1 MNSERAERLVTAL
14 RARGV
19 MAHVA
24 EVGVYQFGVRVVID
38 WNIEAVWDTDG
49 AAGLDAQVLSDG
61 MLVGFV
67 PHIAGSE
74 DFTEEQLVDAIA
86 TTGYSAEGL
95 RPPPDTTRSGPD
107 TTGTDTGAGRST
119 TDTGTDTGTGAGAGT
134 GTDGVSGGSGRPAG
148 APDTPAPPTP
158 APPVPPAGDRPSAP
172 PGHRKPKGHW
182 WQR

>member
-38 WNIEAVWDTDG
+38 WNIEALWDTDG

-67 PHIAGSE
+67 PHIGGSE
-74 DFTEEQLVDAIA
+74 DFTEEQLVEAIA
-86 TTGYSAEGL
+86 TTSYSTEGL
-95 RPPPDTTRSGPD
+95 RPPTRTETETGRGTS
-107 TTGTDTGAGRST
+107 TGTAAS
-119 TDTGTDTGTGAGAGT
+119 AGAGT
-134 GTDGVSGGSGRPAG
+134 GTGTDAGGVGEPDLPSDIPGAPAPPPPAADRPAG
-148 APDTPAPPTP
+148 PPD
-158 APPVPPAGDRPSAP
+158 
-172 PGHRKPKGHW
+172 HRRPKGHW
-182 WQR
+182 WRR

>member
-24 EVGVYQFGVRVVID
+24 GVGVYQFGVRVVID

-67 PHIAGSE
+67 PHISGSE
-74 DFTEEQLVDAIA
+74 DFTEQQLVDAIA
-86 TTGYSAEGL
+86 ATSYSTEGL
-95 RPPPDTTRSGPD
+95 RPPPGAETGAGSTRTGDAGPD
-107 TTGTDTGAGRST
+107 TDTATAAGTDTGAG
-119 TDTGTDTGTGAGAGT
+119 TGPDDAVPGSGAAAD
-134 GTDGVSGGSGRPAG
+134 DGPGRPA
-148 APDTPAPPTP
+148 P
-158 APPVPPAGDRPSAP
+158 PPAGQQSAP
-172 PGHRKPKGHW
+172 PGHRRPKGHW
-182 WQR
+182 WHR

>member
-86 TTGYSAEGL
+86 TTGYSTEGL
-95 RPPPDTTRSGPD
+95 RPPPDTTGGGTGTGRSTDSGTD
-107 TTGTDTGAGRST
+107 AATGTDS
-119 TDTGTDTGTGAGAGT
+119 
-134 GTDGVSGGSGRPAG
+134 VSGSGRPAG
-148 APDTPAPPTP
+148 SPDSS
-158 APPVPPAGDRPSAP
+158 APPVPPADDRPSAP

-182 WQR
+182 WHR

>member
-19 MAHVA
+19 MAHVV

-86 TTGYSAEGL
+86 TTGYSTEGL
-95 RPPPDTTRSGPD
+95 RPPPDTTGGGTGTGTGRSTDSGTD
-107 TTGTDTGAGRST
+107 AATGTDSAS
-119 TDTGTDTGTGAGAGT
+119 
-134 GTDGVSGGSGRPAG
+134 GSGRPADS
-148 APDTPAPPTP
+148 PDTP
-158 APPVPPAGDRPSAP
+158 APPVPPADDRPSAP

>member
-38 WNIEAVWDTDG
+38 WNIEALWDTDG

-67 PHIAGSE
+67 PHIGGSE
-74 DFTEEQLVDAIA
+74 EFTEQQLVEAIA
-86 TTGYSAEGL
+86 TTSYSTEGL
-95 RPPPDTTRSGPD
+95 RPP
-107 TTGTDTGAGRST
+107 TGTE
-119 TDTGTDTGTGAGAGT
+119 TGTGAGAGPGAAT
-134 GTDGVSGGSGRPAG
+134 GTGTSSTSTGGVSEQDLPSDAPG
-148 APDTPAPPTP
+148 APAPPP
-158 APPVPPAGDRPSAP
+158 PPADRPPTP
-172 PGHRKPKGHW
+172 PGHRRPKGRW
-182 WQR
+182 WRR

>member
-38 WNIEAVWDTDG
+38 WNIEALWDTDG

-67 PHIAGSE
+67 PHIGGSE
-74 DFTEEQLVDAIA
+74 EFTEQQLVEAIA
-86 TTGYSAEGL
+86 TTSYSTEGL
-95 RPPPDTTRSGPD
+95 RPPTGTETVAGTETDTGTAG
-107 TTGTDTGAGRST
+107 TTGTDAG
-119 TDTGTDTGTGAGAGT
+119 G
-134 GTDGVSGGSGRPAG
+134 GVSKPDLPSDSPDAAPQPPPA
-148 APDTPAPPTP
+148 DRPPTP
-158 APPVPPAGDRPSAP
+158 SD
-172 PGHRKPKGHW
+172 HRKPKGRW
-182 WQR
+182 WRR